1 VATGSYVVRPEL
13 ELGSRSPWLGFLFR
27 VERRTTADRQF
38 EGQSLTQDVWLEEGR
53 WRTKPDPQFLSEV
66 AMRLGQSTAEQSAT
80 GVTGVSRRLESQG
93 LSGEVTYLPNVLWRI
108 GAVATLDRADVAG
121 DSEDPSRVARIGP
134 RIVYTQGGRFR
145 GELLVR
151 RAAISG
157 GAIPAL
163 VPSGFPVLP
172 DRWDYT
178 LETSWRVR
186 ERANL
191 VLSGNGHERAGTP
204 FVHSGRVELRAYF

>member
-1 VATGSYVVRPEL
+1 MG
-13 ELGSRSPWLGFLFR
+13 
-27 VERRTTADRQF
+27 
-38 EGQSLTQDVWLEEGR
+38 
-53 WRTKPDPQFLSEV
+53 
-66 AMRLGQSTAEQSAT
+66 
-80 GVTGVSRRLESQG
+80 
-93 LSGEVTYLPNVLWRI
+93 
-108 GAVATLDRADVAG
+108 GAR
-121 DSEDPSRVARIGP
+121 
-134 RIVYTQGGRFR
+134 GGRFR

-191 VLSGNGHERAGTP
+191 VLSGNGHERAGAD